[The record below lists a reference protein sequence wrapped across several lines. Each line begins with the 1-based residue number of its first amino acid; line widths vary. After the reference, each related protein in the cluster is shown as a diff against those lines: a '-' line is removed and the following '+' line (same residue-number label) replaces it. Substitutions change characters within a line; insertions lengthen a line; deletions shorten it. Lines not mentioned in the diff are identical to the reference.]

1 MVAVMSKRVA
11 LGPAIKAIRTA
22 KGMPG
27 GKFATACLISHAH
40 LCNIESGKRQ
50 PSDEHL
56 TAIAS
61 VLEVSPDAIS
71 YVCQKAHLD
80 DARSAA

>member
-1 MVAVMSKRVA
+1 MCKRVA

-40 LCNIESGKRQ
+40 LCNIESGARQ
-50 PSDEHL
+50 PSTEHL
-56 TAIAS
+56 EAIARE
-61 VLEVSPDAIS
+61 LDVSLDAIS
-71 YVCQKAHLD
+71 YIVSQEAV
-80 DARSAA
+80 A